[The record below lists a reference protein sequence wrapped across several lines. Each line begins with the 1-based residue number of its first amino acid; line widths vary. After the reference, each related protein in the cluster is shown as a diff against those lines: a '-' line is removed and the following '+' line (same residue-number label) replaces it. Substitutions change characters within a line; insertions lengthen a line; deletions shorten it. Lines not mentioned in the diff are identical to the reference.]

1 MSSGLAIPLFLVS
14 LAVTL
19 AAARTFAIRLDR
31 LGVRFGFPEAL
42 IGLLTALAADG
53 PEISSALFALAK
65 GAHNV
70 SVGVLVGSN
79 AFNLAAMIGVSG
91 LLAGCVALPRAT
103 MLLEGLPGAVVTLIA
118 VALLL
123 QWISAGLAA
132 VLAAVVIVPYLVLVI
147 GGRGG
152 AGGEGVAG
160 ELGGAGGEKVAG
172 ELGGVGRDAAPRP
185 DHPVRGLL
193 ALIVV
198 DVGLIVAGSAGMV
211 QAGLTLGDNLH
222 ISRAVL
228 GVLVLAPL
236 TSIPN
241 ALTGVRLGRAGR
253 SAALVGETFNSN
265 TINLAFG
272 VIAPSLFVALGS
284 VSATG
289 KAELAWLIVMTLLT
303 LLMLGR
309 RRGMGRPG
317 AAAIIA
323 LYLGFVALQLAS
335 A

>member
-1 MSSGLAIPLFLVS
+1 MSSALAIPLFLVS

-19 AAARTFAIRLDR
+19 AAARTFATRLDR

-79 AFNLAAMIGVSG
+79 AFNLAAMIGLSG

-103 MLLEGLPGAVVTLIA
+103 MLLEGLPGAAVTLIA

-132 VLAAVVIVPYLVLVI
+132 VLAGAVIVPYLVLVI

-152 AGGEGVAG
+152 ADGEGAAG
-160 ELGGAGGEKVAG
+160 ELGGGEAAAGEVGAGG
-172 ELGGVGRDAAPRP
+172 RNAAPRP

-193 ALIVV
+193 AMIVV
-198 DVGLIVAGSAGMV
+198 DVAVIIAGSAGMV
-211 QAGLTLGDNLH
+211 EAGLALGDTLH

-241 ALTGVRLGRAGR
+241 AVTGMRLGLVGR

-272 VIAPSLFVALGS
+272 VIAPALFVTLGS

-289 KAELAWLIVMTLLT
+289 KAELAWLIAMTLLT

-309 RRGMGRPG
+309 RRGMGRLG

-323 LYLGFVALQLAS
+323 LYLGFVALQLTS

>member
-1 MSSGLAIPLFLVS
+1 MSSALATALFVVS

-31 LGVRFGFPEAL
+31 IGVRFGFPEAL

-103 MLLEGLPGAVVTLIA
+103 MLLEGLPVAAVTAIA
-118 VALLL
+118 AALLL
-123 QWISAGLAA
+123 RWIAAGFAA
-132 VLAAVVIVPYLVLVI
+132 VLAAIVIVPYLVVVI
-147 GGRGG
+147 GGRGHQDG
-152 AGGEGVAG
+152 PQHSAG
-160 ELGGAGGEKVAG
+160 
-172 ELGGVGRDAAPRP
+172 PRP

-193 ALIVV
+193 GLIVV
-198 DVGLIVAGSAGMV
+198 DVGLIIAGSAGMV
-211 QAGLTLGDNLH
+211 EAGLSLGDRLH
-222 ISRAVL
+222 ISRALL

-241 ALTGVRLGRAGR
+241 AFTAVRLGLAGR
-253 SAALVGETFNSN
+253 SSALVGETFNSN

-272 VIAPSLFVALGS
+272 VIAPALFVTLGS

-289 KAELAWLIVMTLLT
+289 KLELAWLIGMTLLT

-309 RRGMGRPG
+309 RRGMGRFG
-317 AAAIIA
+317 AGAIIA
-323 LYLGFVALQLAS
+323 LYLGFVVLQLTS
-335 A
+335 S

>member
-1 MSSGLAIPLFLVS
+1 MSSAFAVPLFLVS

-31 LGVRFGFPEAL
+31 IGVRFGFPEAL

-79 AFNLAAMIGVSG
+79 AFNLAAMIGLSG

-103 MLLEGLPGAVVTLIA
+103 MLLEGLPGLVVTLIA
-118 VALLL
+118 AALLL
-123 QWISAGLAA
+123 EWIDAGVAA
-132 VLAAVVIVPYLVLVI
+132 VAALLVIVPYLVLVI
-147 GGRGG
+147 RGRDADGRGG
-152 AGGEGVAG
+152 
-160 ELGGAGGEKVAG
+160 GAAA
-172 ELGGVGRDAAPRP
+172 RAPRP

-198 DVGLIVAGSAGMV
+198 DVGLIIAGSAGMV
-211 QAGLTLGDNLH
+211 EAGISLGDNLH
-222 ISRAVL
+222 LSRAVL

-241 ALTGVRLGRAGR
+241 AVTGVRLGLAGR
-253 SAALVGETFNSN
+253 SSALVGETFNSN

-272 VIAPSLFVALGS
+272 VITPALFVTLGS
-284 VSATG
+284 VSTTG
-289 KAELAWLIVMTLLT
+289 KVELAWLVGMTILT
-303 LLMLGR
+303 LLLLR
-309 RRGMGRPG
+309 NRRGMGRIG
-317 AAAIIA
+317 AGSIIA

-335 A
+335 S

>member
-1 MSSGLAIPLFLVS
+1 MSSAVAVPVFVVS

-19 AAARTFAIRLDR
+19 AAARTFALRLDR
-31 LGVRFGFPEAL
+31 IGVRFGLPEAL

-103 MLLEGLPGAVVTLIA
+103 MLLEGLPGLVVTFIA

-123 QWISAGLAA
+123 QWIGAGVAA
-132 VLAAVVIVPYLVLVI
+132 VLAVLVIVPYLVIVI
-147 GGRGG
+147 GGRGEDPG
-152 AGGEGVAG
+152 QEGPR
-160 ELGGAGGEKVAG
+160 E
-172 ELGGVGRDAAPRP
+172 PRP

-198 DVGLIVAGSAGMV
+198 DVAVIIAGSAGMV
-211 QAGLTLGDNLH
+211 EAGISLGDNLH
-222 ISRAVL
+222 VSRAVL

-241 ALTGVRLGRAGR
+241 AVTGVRLGLAGR
-253 SAALVGETFNSN
+253 SSALVGETFNSN
-265 TINLAFG
+265 TINLTFG
-272 VIAPSLFVALGS
+272 VIAPGLFVTLGS
-284 VSATG
+284 IGTTG
-289 KAELAWLIVMTLLT
+289 KVELAWLIGMTVLT
-303 LLMLGR
+303 LVMLR
-309 RRGMGRPG
+309 NRRGMGRIG
-317 AAAIIA
+317 AGSIIA
-323 LYLGFVALQLAS
+323 LYLGFVVLQLAS
-335 A
+335 S